1 MSAPA
6 GNKGAYQSLETNAK
20 RKNDKKL
27 DFTSQT
33 ISLTAKEYDAFK
45 DTKSGRVWAALPGSV
60 IGTLLYFMKIEQNTP
75 NFDLLSSLKAILLI
89 GFPTYVTYLV
99 QFLFV
104 FGILQGIYAV
114 GADGEN
120 AIADS
125 ICNISPYLLCAA
137 IFTFAISMLPTYR
150 GVLQS
155 IDIVFNSKRVA
166 YTESM
171 DSEDTVFVTNL
182 LAPASKRWLIF
193 LAVNLFELFLACILT
208 WCGVGYILSSD
219 DVDDVLMNSLSVVF
233 IMGIDDMAY
242 SAFQTEYIN
251 EHISSLE
258 FETSELIDE
267 GHDVSTDGVIR
278 PPSFDTY
285 RTLWSIDQC
294 AITLFVCVAIVY
306 GQIYYYC
313 P

>member
-1 MSAPA
+1 M
-6 GNKGAYQSLETNAK
+6 
-20 RKNDKKL
+20 
-27 DFTSQT
+27 
-33 ISLTAKEYDAFK
+33 
-45 DTKSGRVWAALPGSV
+45 
-60 IGTLLYFMKIEQNTP
+60 
-75 NFDLLSSLKAILLI
+75 
-89 GFPTYVTYLV
+89 TYLV

-193 LAVNLFELFLACILT
+193 LAVNLKMLIKNRR
-208 WCGVGYILSSD
+208 LSYCHFCRPYVLWD
-219 DVDDVLMNSLSVVF
+219 QIVDVF
-233 IMGIDDMAY
+233 AKHR
-242 SAFQTEYIN
+242 F
-251 EHISSLE
+251 
-258 FETSELIDE
+258 
-267 GHDVSTDGVIR
+267 
-278 PPSFDTY
+278 
-285 RTLWSIDQC
+285 
-294 AITLFVCVAIVY
+294 
-306 GQIYYYC
+306 
-313 P
+313 